1 MGTARHHSTPS
12 PSSQIPSSSLRSHN
26 TVAMA
31 SSLRMSAPKMANMA
45 AQSSVKVARQNTAFN
60 TMKRSS
66 NMMAAIRTKA
76 SPIGMQA
83 KRAYSSEMANALVQV
98 SQNMGMGSAAI
109 GLGGAGIGIGLVF
122 AALLQAVARN
132 PSLRGQ
138 LFSYAI
144 LGFAFVE
151 AIGLFDL
158 MVAMMC
164 KYV

>member
-1 MGTARHHSTPS
+1 
-12 PSSQIPSSSLRSHN
+12 
-26 TVAMA
+26 MA

-45 AQSSVKVARQNTAFN
+45 AQSSVKVARQPMMAQKFTRAYSAAARQNTAFN

-109 GLGGAGIGIGLVF
+109 GLG
-122 AALLQAVARN
+122 
-132 PSLRGQ
+132 
-138 LFSYAI
+138 
-144 LGFAFVE
+144 
-151 AIGLFDL
+151 
-158 MVAMMC
+158 
-164 KYV
+164 

>member
-1 MGTARHHSTPS
+1 MG
-12 PSSQIPSSSLRSHN
+12 SQIPSSSLRSHN

-31 SSLRMSAPKMANMA
+31 SSLRMTAPKMANMA
-45 AQSSVKVARQNTAFN
+45 AQSSVKVARQPMMAQKFTRAYSAAARQNTAFN

-66 NMMAAIRTKA
+66 NMMAAVRTKA

-98 SQNMGMGSAAI
+98 SQNMGMGSAA
-109 GLGGAGIGIGLVF
+109 IGLVF